1 MKKFIT
7 KVEQS
12 INAINALIIPKTDRY
27 KLTAIALKLYQSIH
41 LTPSEKK
48 YQNNF
53 SNQEKAYTITGD
65 SQQTLDFTQ

>member
-48 YQNNF
+48 Y
-53 SNQEKAYTITGD
+53 
-65 SQQTLDFTQ
+65 